1 MKGSDVLTRNAP
13 ERARPVGAARA
24 RVRLRWR
31 GGVARAALY
40 GALLVVAAI
49 YLFPLLYLVNVAL
62 KTPQAYLLDPT
73 GMTTSLDLSNFGDA
87 WLRGNFAHYF
97 GNTILYTVAA
107 TAIGVTCS
115 LLVAFPIA
123 RGYVKWSG
131 AWYTFFVVS
140 IFLPGALIPQF
151 QLMLHLHLYNTQI
164 GYILLSSGLGIGPF
178 MIAGYLRSIPRE
190 LDEAAS
196 IDGCGYARYLA
207 MIVTP
212 LIKPILVTAALLQA
226 IGVWNDIIL
235 PTIYLSSPSYSPV
248 SLGLFTFYG
257 QYGNDWTVLAAAV
270 LIVAAPLIVLFVF
283 LQRYFME
290 GATAGAI
297 K

>member
-1 MKGSDVLTRNAP
+1 MLVQATTEGV
-13 ERARPVGAARA
+13 RPAGAARV
-24 RVRLRWR
+24 RVRWR
-31 GGVARAALY
+31 GITASVPLY
-40 GALLVVAAI
+40 VALLVVAFI
-49 YLFPLLYLVNVAL
+49 YVFPLFYLVNVAL
-62 KTPQAYLLDPT
+62 KTPQAFLFDPT
-73 GMTTSLDLSNFGDA
+73 GVTRSLDLSNFGDA
-87 WLRGNFAHYF
+87 WVRGNFAHYF

-107 TAIGVTCS
+107 TAIGVVCS
-115 LLVAFPIA
+115 LLIAFPIA

-131 AWYTFFVVS
+131 FWYTFFVVS
-140 IFLPGALIPQF
+140 LFLPGGLIPQF

-178 MIAGYLRSIPRE
+178 LIAGYLRSIPRE
-190 LDEAAS
+190 MDEAAS
-196 IDGCGYARYLA
+196 IDGCGYMRYVL
-207 MIVTP
+207 MILTP

-226 IGVWNDIIL
+226 IGVWNDIIG
-235 PTIYLSSPSYSPV
+235 PTIYLSSPSYFPV

-270 LIVAAPLIVLFVF
+270 LIVAAPLIVLYMF

-290 GATAGAI
+290 GALAGAV

>member
-1 MKGSDVLTRNAP
+1 VN
-13 ERARPVGAARA
+13 ERMAGMGTATTGAHVG
-24 RVRLRWR
+24 RLLRR
-31 GGVARAALY
+31 DLAHMPLY
-40 GALLVVAAI
+40 VALLMVTVI
-49 YLFPLLYLVNVAL
+49 YVFPLLYLLNVAL
-62 KTPQAYLLDPT
+62 KAPQAYLFDPT
-73 GMTTSLDLSNFGDA
+73 GMTKSLDFTNFSDA
-87 WLRGNFAHYF
+87 WVRGNFAHYF

-107 TAIGVTCS
+107 TAIGVTSS
-115 LLVAFPIA
+115 LLVALPIS
-123 RGYVKWSG
+123 RGYVKWSSV
-131 AWYTFFVVS
+131 WYTLFVVS
-140 IFLPGALIPQF
+140 LFLPSALIPQF
-151 QLMLHLHLYNTQI
+151 QLILHLHLYNTQI

-178 MIAGYLRSIPRE
+178 MIIGYLRSIPRE

-196 IDGCGYARYLA
+196 IDGCGYLRFNLL
-207 MIVTP
+207 MLPP

-226 IGVWNDIIL
+226 IGVWNDIIG
-235 PTIYLSSPSYSPV
+235 PTIYLSSPGYYPV

-270 LIVAAPLIVLFVF
+270 LIVAAPLIVLFVL